1 MDTNFFAP
9 RYVKFFSI
17 NTAGKDSLAVLEQT
31 IKRWVD
37 ETEALVLDLQ
47 IKVPRFS
54 REQILVSIIY
64 AKSEKETSADVK
76 ASMGEAKAPVTGRA
90 PVMDMIKKEGDTR
103 TKVRLMAGA
112 FPAEEGGK
120 MHPDDQEPAP
130 PPLLAESCNLKKYGN
145 LFGNI
150 GGSHAGSTNST
161 SSSPSTSPSCGA
173 SSPKQ

>member
-9 RYVKFFSI
+9 RYLKLFSV
-17 NTAGKDSLAVLEQT
+17 NNVGKDGEAELEL
-31 IKRWVD
+31 KVNAWV
-37 ETEALVLDLQ
+37 
-47 IKVPRFS
+47 
-54 REQILVSIIY
+54 
-64 AKSEKETSADVK
+64 KETNALILEAKVDVK
-76 ASMGEAKAPVTGRA
+76 GGIFAAITYTQVENEEHKAVAVGEAKAPVTGKA

-161 SSSPSTSPSCGA
+161 SPSTSPSCGA
-173 SSPKQ
+173 SNPKQ